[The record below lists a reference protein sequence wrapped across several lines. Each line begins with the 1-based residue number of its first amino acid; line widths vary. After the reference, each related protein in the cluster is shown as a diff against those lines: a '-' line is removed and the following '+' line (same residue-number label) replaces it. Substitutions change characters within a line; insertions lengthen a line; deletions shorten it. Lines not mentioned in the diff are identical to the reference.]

1 MDANITQLAHE
12 TKDLL
17 APVLPYLLPAAAQA
31 GKAALKKTGE
41 KISELTWNKAEKV
54 WNKLW
59 PKFENKPAALE
70 AAEDLAR
77 MPDDNDAQG
86 AFSLQLK
93 KIFAEDQE
101 LARGV
106 AEFFVDSSI
115 QITAS
120 GERSVA
126 ANNVSNSIINTGD
139 HEGR

>member
-1 MDANITQLAHE
+1 M
-12 TKDLL
+12 
-17 APVLPYLLPAAAQA
+17 
-31 GKAALKKTGE
+31 
-41 KISELTWNKAEKV
+41 

-59 PKFENKPAALE
+59 PKIENKPAALE

-77 MPDDNDAQG
+77 MPDDTDAQG

-93 KIFAEDQE
+93 KMFAEDQE

-115 QITAS
+115 HIRAS

-126 ANNVSNSIINTGD
+126 ANNVSNSIVNTGD
-139 HEGR
+139 YEGR